1 LGSHWSISSSAL
13 NSRASHRR
21 FAVVDAC
28 IEHKKIARMSAA
40 CRVAMQPLVL
50 IVLLASC
57 ERSRQPAPTRA
68 APPNAAES
76 VATQP
81 APAPASQW
89 DSSAGPVVLARG
101 ASAANAWVVF
111 PDYSDSTV
119 PDTLQL
125 DASTLR
131 GDSVSLVSRDGAV
144 ARVPVIS
151 AGSKEWAGDECVEWP
166 TATLGVGRDT
176 TRSAGWTIG
185 FVEQH
190 VSTVRLDSLD
200 GMSGTDSARLAA
212 DLTRLASA
220 LPDDTSR
227 TFRGIPFS
235 VRYAYR
241 FEPVPGA
248 EGVVADLVRRLN
260 QEASPLEQHTFLI
273 GERSTATTDAPFH
286 VTYHERAGGLEE
298 VIETTDV
305 LAAVRLSSA
314 HVGLFVLREGQDTNA
329 YALIER
335 QPDGSWRV
343 RWTSVHTGC

>member
-1 LGSHWSISSSAL
+1 
-13 NSRASHRR
+13 
-21 FAVVDAC
+21 
-28 IEHKKIARMSAA
+28 MSAA
-40 CRVAMQPLVL
+40 CRVVMQRAMQLVVL
-50 IVLLASC
+50 VVLLVSC
-57 ERSRQPAPTRA
+57 ERSRQPTPTRTP
-68 APPNAAES
+68 PPNAAES
-76 VATQP
+76 VAAQP
-81 APAPASQW
+81 APVPPTQW

-101 ASAANAWVVF
+101 ASAENAWVVF

-131 GDSVSLVSRDGAV
+131 GDSVSLVNRGGIVD
-144 ARVPVIS
+144 RVPVIS
-151 AGSKEWAGDECVEWP
+151 AGSKQWAGDECIEWP
-166 TATLGVGRDT
+166 TATLGVGGDT

-190 VSTVRLDSLD
+190 VSAVSLDSLD

-241 FEPVPGA
+241 FQAVAGT

-260 QEASPLEQHTFLI
+260 QEASPLEQHTLI
-273 GERSTATTDAPFH
+273 IAERSTATSDAAFH
-286 VTYHERAGGLEE
+286 VAYHERAGGLEE
-298 VIETTDV
+298 AIETTDI
-305 LAAVRLSSA
+305 LAAVRLPSPE
-314 HVGLFVLREGQDTNA
+314 HLGLFVLREGQDTNA
-329 YALIER
+329 YALLER
-335 QPDGSWRV
+335 RPDGSWGV

>member
-1 LGSHWSISSSAL
+1 MLSAGRVVMQRATQLG
-13 NSRASHRR
+13 
-21 FAVVDAC
+21 V
-28 IEHKKIARMSAA
+28 
-40 CRVAMQPLVL
+40 LV
-50 IVLLASC
+50 VLLASC
-57 ERSRQPAPTRA
+57 ERSKKPAPART

-81 APAPASQW
+81 PPAPSTQW

-125 DASTLR
+125 DATTLR
-131 GDSVSLVSRDGAV
+131 GDSVSLVSRGGSVD
-144 ARVPVIS
+144 RVPVIS
-151 AGSKEWAGDECVEWP
+151 AGSKQWAGDECVEWP
-166 TATLGVGRDT
+166 TATLGVGGDT
-176 TRSAGWTIG
+176 TRFAGWTVG
-185 FVEQH
+185 FVDQH
-190 VSTVRLDSLD
+190 VSAMRLDSLD

-212 DLTRLASA
+212 VLTRLASA

-241 FEPVPGA
+241 FEALAGT
-248 EGVVADLVRRLN
+248 EDVVADLVRRLN
-260 QEASPLEQHTFLI
+260 QEASPLEQHTLLI
-273 GERSTATTDAPFH
+273 AERSTTTPDAAFH
-286 VTYHERAGGLEE
+286 VAYHERAGGLEE
-298 VIETTDV
+298 TIETTDV
-305 LAAVRLSSA
+305 LAAVRLPSPA

>member
-1 LGSHWSISSSAL
+1 
-13 NSRASHRR
+13 
-21 FAVVDAC
+21 
-28 IEHKKIARMSAA
+28 MSAA
-40 CRVAMQPLVL
+40 YGLGMQRAMQCIVLVA
-50 IVLLASC
+50 LLASC
-57 ERSRQPAPTRA
+57 ERSRQATPTRTP
-68 APPNAAES
+68 PPNAAES

-81 APAPASQW
+81 TPSPATQW

-101 ASAANAWVVF
+101 PSAANAWVVF

-131 GDSVSLVSRDGAV
+131 GDSVSLVSRSGVVD
-144 ARVPVIS
+144 RVPVIS

-176 TRSAGWTIG
+176 SRSAGWTVG
-185 FVEQH
+185 FIEQR
-190 VSTVRLDSLD
+190 VSAVGLDSLD

-241 FEPVPGA
+241 FQPVAGTD
-248 EGVVADLVRRLN
+248 GVVADLVRRLN

-273 GERSTATTDAPFH
+273 AERSTATADTAFH
-286 VTYHERAGGLEE
+286 VAYHERVGGLEE
-298 VIETTDV
+298 AIETTDV
-305 LAAVRLSSA
+305 LAAVRLPSPA

-329 YALIER
+329 YALLDR
-335 QPDGSWRV
+335 QADGSWRV

>member
-1 LGSHWSISSSAL
+1 
-13 NSRASHRR
+13 
-21 FAVVDAC
+21 
-28 IEHKKIARMSAA
+28 MSVA
-40 CRVAMQPLVL
+40 CRVVIQRATQLVAL
-50 IVLLASC
+50 VVLLASC
-57 ERSRQPAPTRA
+57 ERSRQPAPARTP
-68 APPNAAES
+68 PPNAAES

-81 APAPASQW
+81 APVPATQW

-131 GDSVSLVSRDGAV
+131 GDSVSLVGRGGTVD
-144 ARVPVIS
+144 RVPVIS
-151 AGSKEWAGDECVEWP
+151 AGSKQWAGDECVEWP
-166 TATLGVGRDT
+166 TATLDVGGDT
-176 TRSAGWTIG
+176 TRSAGWTVG

-190 VSTVRLDSLD
+190 VSPVSLDSLD

-241 FEPVPGA
+241 FQPVAGT

-260 QEASPLEQHTFLI
+260 QEASPLEQHTLI
-273 GERSTATTDAPFH
+273 IAERSTATPDAAFH
-286 VTYHERAGGLEE
+286 VAYHERAGGLEE
-298 VIETTDV
+298 AIETTDV
-305 LAAVRLSSA
+305 LAAVRLPSPD

-329 YALIER
+329 YALLER
-335 QPDGSWRV
+335 RSDGSWRV